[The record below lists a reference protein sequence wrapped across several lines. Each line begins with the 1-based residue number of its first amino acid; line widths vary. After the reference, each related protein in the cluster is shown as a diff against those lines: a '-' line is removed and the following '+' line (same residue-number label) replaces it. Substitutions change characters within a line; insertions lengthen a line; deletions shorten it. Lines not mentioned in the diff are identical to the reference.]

1 VSVEE
6 MNPSIYYVLNHYGMN
21 IFVYNEYWEYQR
33 TISFS
38 YSPSYSINNNGSKYV
53 TTDSSIYKYDKYLTL
68 TKQTDSCFINRGIY
82 YNSFNRFIYAAC
94 MFSRYIIELDENLT
108 TIRMLTTVYQP
119 WFITGYNGQMV
130 VGDNDNGT
138 VYFYQNDLIVQTIS
152 TQCTGRVS
160 SILFDSYNH
169 MLVLCESNN
178 YLFIYDLFGTFTG
191 ISFSTCFK
199 PASMNFDL
207 KGRLV
212 ITCMNQ
218 IDIYY

>member
-1 VSVEE
+1 
-6 MNPSIYYVLNHYGMN
+6 
-21 IFVYNEYWEYQR
+21 
-33 TISFS
+33 
-38 YSPSYSINNNGSKYV
+38 
-53 TTDSSIYKYDKYLTL
+53 
-68 TKQTDSCFINRGIY
+68 
-82 YNSFNRFIYAAC
+82 
-94 MFSRYIIELDENLT
+94 
-108 TIRMLTTVYQP
+108 
-119 WFITGYNGQMV
+119 MV

-138 VYFYQNDLIVQTIS
+138 VYFYQNYLIVQTIS